1 MGKSKKKKSG
11 KKWWLWLLA
20 AAAVFL
26 LFGGAKAMTWLIDN
40 RADNFRKETV
50 LYVYPGM
57 SPEDVAEYLIDSARV
72 IRPRS
77 LHRAFTDKQVDVYM
91 QPGRYE
97 IKPGQTSVYVAR
109 MLNNCW
115 QSPTKLTLSG
125 TLRQKGPIAKK
136 IADQMLVDSASV
148 YAALCD
154 DDLLSQ
160 YGFSSRDAFSLI
172 IPDTYEIYWTASA
185 EEIMA
190 RFKQAYDDYWTE
202 ERLQKAED
210 LGLTRKEVSILASI
224 VKGETNY
231 EPEMPSIAG
240 VYLNRLQRGMKLQA
254 DPTVAYCFDYKLNRV
269 LNSHLKYDSPYNTY
283 IYAGLPPGPICVP
296 TKACLDA
303 VLNPDRHGYLYFC
316 ANADFSGTHSF
327 ASTLSEHMR
336 NARAFQR
343 ALNQRN
349 KARG

>member
-1 MGKSKKKKSG
+1 MAVAALVLLLGG
-11 KKWWLWLLA
+11 VRVLNWLS
-20 AAAVFL
+20 
-26 LFGGAKAMTWLIDN
+26 DN
-40 RADNFRKETV
+40 RLDNFRKETV

-57 SPEDVAEYLIDSARV
+57 NASDVAEWLIDSARV
-72 IRPRS
+72 VRPRS
-77 LHRAFTDKQVDVYM
+77 LHRAFNDKQVDVYM
-91 QPGRYE
+91 HPGRYE

-115 QSPTKLTLSG
+115 QSPARLVLSG
-125 TLRQKGPIAKK
+125 TMRLKGPIAKK
-136 IADQMLVDSASV
+136 ISSQMLIDSASV
-148 YAALCD
+148 HAALCD
-154 DDLLSQ
+154 DELLSH
-160 YGFSSRDAFSLI
+160 YGFSSTDVFSLI

-185 EEIMA
+185 EEILDC
-190 RFKQAYDDYWTE
+190 FKKAYNAFWTE
-202 ERLQKAED
+202 ERLQKAET

-240 VYLNRLQRGMKLQA
+240 VYLNRLKRGMKLQA
-254 DPTVAYCFDYKLNRV
+254 DPTVAFCFDYKINRV
-269 LNSHLKYDSPYNTY
+269 LNSHLRYESPYNTY
-283 IYAGLPPGPICVP
+283 LHVGLPPGPICVP

-303 VLNPDRHGYLYFC
+303 VLNPDRHGYLFFC

-336 NARAFQR
+336 NARAFQK

-349 KARG
+349 RAQG